1 MMIKALIPSRLAALV
16 AACLFAFSVVV
27 QAETWKMAT
36 KMPPDSP
43 EGIIFQKFADLVG
56 EYTDGEL
63 TVKVFPSEQ
72 LGGAEAVLEQVS
84 AGTVHIYA
92 EDADYLAKWE
102 PDMSWGSA
110 SFMFDD
116 RDHWLRFQKSD
127 LAKGWRDKARVE
139 SGITTIGDIG
149 PILRGPYRVLAVKN
163 PVESFEDFQGTKLRM
178 YDDDLAVKIWNWLG
192 ADVRVLDWTD
202 VYQSIK
208 TGIVEG
214 VTTPVSLVESM
225 KFHEV
230 APHIVRIDEYP
241 QANGFLVNEAAY
253 DALSPEV
260 REGVLRAYEETGE
273 YSFEVLIGVT
283 DESLER
289 MQAGGATYSEIDTSG
304 FVERMKEFYQM
315 MDAEG
320 ALPEGFLATV
330 EATR

>member
-1 MMIKALIPSRLAALV
+1 MMTKAHFLSRLAGLAVL
-16 AACLFAFSVVV
+16 CLFAFTPAA
-27 QAETWKMAT
+27 QADTWKMAT

-56 EYTDGEL
+56 EYTNGEL
-63 TVKVFPSEQ
+63 SVKVFPSEQ

-127 LAKGWRDKARVE
+127 LAKGWREKARME

-149 PILRGPYRVLAVKN
+149 PILRGPYRVLAVKH
-163 PVESFEDFQGTKLRM
+163 PVETFEDFQGTKLRM

-241 QANGFLVNEAAY
+241 QANGFLVNEKAY

-260 REGVLRAYEETGE
+260 REGVLRAYEETGK

-289 MQAGGATYSEIDTSG
+289 MQAAGATYAEIDTSG
-304 FVERMKEFYQM
+304 FVERMKEFYM
-315 MDAEG
+315 KMDAEG
-320 ALPEGFLATV
+320 ALPEGFLAAV

>member
-1 MMIKALIPSRLAALV
+1 MKTKTLSRTRLVTLAAVFLFGFNFV
-16 AACLFAFSVVV
+16 A

-56 EYTDGEL
+56 EYTNGEL
-63 TVKVFPSEQ
+63 EVKVFPSEQ
-72 LGGAEAVLEQVS
+72 LGGTEAVLEQVS
-84 AGTVHIYA
+84 AGTVHVYA
-92 EDADYLAKWE
+92 EDADYLSKWE
-102 PDMSWGSA
+102 PAMSWGSA
-110 SFMFDD
+110 SFMFED

-127 LAKGWRDKARVE
+127 LAKGWRDKARME

-149 PILRGPYRVLAVKN
+149 TILRGPYRVLAVKN

-178 YDDDLAVKIWNWLG
+178 YDDDLAVDIWTWLG
-192 ADVRVLDWTD
+192 AEVRVLDWTD

-225 KFHEV
+225 KFFEV

-241 QANGFLVNEAAY
+241 QANGFLVNEEAY
-253 DALSPEV
+253 NALSPEV
-260 REGVLRAYEETGE
+260 REGVLRAYEETGA

-289 MQAGGATYSEIDTSG
+289 MQASGATYSEIDTSG
-304 FVERMKEFYQM
+304 FVERMRDFYAK

>member
-1 MMIKALIPSRLAALV
+1 MMSKAHFLSRLAALV
-16 AACLFAFSVVV
+16 AFCLFAFTPAA

-102 PDMSWGSA
+102 PAMSWGSA

-127 LAKGWRDKARVE
+127 LAKGWRDKARME

-208 TGIVEG
+208 TGIVDG

-241 QANGFLVNEAAY
+241 QANGFLVNEKAY

-260 REGVLRAYEETGE
+260 REGVLRAYEETGK

-289 MQAGGATYSEIDTSG
+289 MQAGGATYAEIDTSG

-320 ALPEGFLATV
+320 TLPEGFLATV

>member
-1 MMIKALIPSRLAALV
+1 MMSKAHFLSRLAALV
-16 AACLFAFSVVV
+16 AFCLFAFTPAA
-27 QAETWKMAT
+27 QADTWKMAT

-127 LAKGWRDKARVE
+127 LAKGWREKARVE

-149 PILRGPYRVLAVKN
+149 PILRGPYRVLVVKN
-163 PVESFEDFQGTKLRM
+163 PVETFEDFQGTKLRM

-225 KFHEV
+225 KFFEV

-241 QANGFLVNEAAY
+241 QANGFLVNEKAY

-260 REGVLRAYEETGE
+260 REGVLRAYEETGK

-289 MQAGGATYSEIDTSG
+289 MQAAGATYAEIDTSG

-315 MDAEG
+315 MDADG

>member
-1 MMIKALIPSRLAALV
+1 MMTKGLSHSRLVALV
-16 AACLFAFSVVV
+16 AACFFAFTVVA

-56 EYTDGEL
+56 EYTNGEL
-63 TVKVFPSEQ
+63 TIKVFPSEQ
-72 LGGAEAVLEQVS
+72 LGGTEAVLEQVS
-84 AGTVHIYA
+84 AGTVHVYA

-116 RDHWLRFQKSD
+116 RAHWLRFQKSD
-127 LAKGWRDKARVE
+127 LVKGWRDKARME

-149 PILRGPYRVLAVKN
+149 PILRGPYRVLVVKH
-163 PVESFEDFQGTKLRM
+163 PVKTFEDFQGTKLRM
-178 YDDDLAVKIWNWLG
+178 YDDDLAVKIWTWLG
-192 ADVRVLDWTD
+192 AEVRVLDWTD

-225 KFHEV
+225 KFFEV
-230 APHIVRIDEYP
+230 APHIVRFDEYP
-241 QANGFLVNEAAY
+241 QANGFLVNEKAY
-253 DALSPEV
+253 NALNPEV
-260 REGVLRAYEETGE
+260 REGVLRAYEETGK

-289 MQAGGATYSEIDTSG
+289 MQAAGTTYSEIDTSG
-304 FVERMKEFYQM
+304 FVERMKEFYMM

>member
-1 MMIKALIPSRLAALV
+1 MMSKAHFLSRLAALV
-16 AACLFAFSVVV
+16 AFCLFAFTPAA

-56 EYTDGEL
+56 EYTNGEL

-116 RDHWLRFQKSD
+116 RDHWLRFQRSD

>member
-1 MMIKALIPSRLAALV
+1 MMSKAHFLSRLAALV
-16 AACLFAFSVVV
+16 AFCLFAFTPAA

-260 REGVLRAYEETGE
+260 REGVLRAYEETGK

-289 MQAGGATYSEIDTSG
+289 MQAGGATYAEIDTSG